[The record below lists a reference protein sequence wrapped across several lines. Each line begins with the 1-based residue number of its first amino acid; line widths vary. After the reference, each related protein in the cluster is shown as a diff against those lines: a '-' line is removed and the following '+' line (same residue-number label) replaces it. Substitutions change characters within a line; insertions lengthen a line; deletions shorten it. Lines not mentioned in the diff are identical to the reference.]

1 MRPAGDIPIGGSN
14 PSIVNI
20 KYKGDQS
27 ASSDADNV
35 ILCTCKKSKCLKL
48 YCQCFSASQMCHGQC
63 RCNACL
69 NTPDNEKSR
78 TLAIQTILSRN
89 PNAFDTKFGLDEKS
103 DPHAEPNKF
112 LKSRS
117 LPGITKPGTGKVA
130 HKVGCKCRK
139 SACLKKY
146 CECFN
151 ANTKCGSNCRCTGCK
166 NQGLPSFASS
176 GAATGG
182 GDNQVVTAPTVN
194 VPPQKRMLE
203 LDAAQNLVS
212 NTSLFL

>member
-1 MRPAGDIPIGGSN
+1 
-14 PSIVNI
+14 
-20 KYKGDQS
+20 
-27 ASSDADNV
+27 
-35 ILCTCKKSKCLKL
+35 
-48 YCQCFSASQMCHGQC
+48 MCHGQC
-63 RCNACL
+63 RCNTCL
-69 NTPDNEKSR
+69 NTPDNEKAR

-89 PNAFDTKFGLDEKS
+89 PHAFDTKFGVDEKS

-176 GAATGG
+176 GAATGS
-182 GDNQVVTAPTVN
+182 GDNPVLMNAPTVN
-194 VPPQKRMLE
+194 VPSVPPKKRLLD

-212 NTSLFL
+212 NISLSLSVNVASMFLFN